1 MVMMIVVRELMNLQN
16 IANPKEELVSE
27 IFSHAIMAT
36 VFLEF
41 IYVCNL
47 FYDFFIFLLNF

>member
-1 MVMMIVVRELMNLQN
+1 MVMMIVERELMNLQN

-36 VFLEF
+36 AFLEF
-41 IYVCNL
+41 TYVCNL
-47 FYDFFIFLLNF
+47 LFDYYIFN